1 MNDLKEKE
9 RKAIEA
15 LKMFEPEDEPY
26 YQGQTTFEGFDI
38 LDV

>member
-9 RKAIEA
+9 RKAIEV
-15 LKMFEPEDEPY
+15 L
-26 YQGQTTFEGFDI
+26 QGQITFDGFDI